1 MTTYHPSRTERTT
14 ECFIAHN
21 PERAALEGALRNLA
35 HELAELRGELHDNR
49 NARYRLNLGDAECDV
64 EYEYLA
70 GEDEITSGP
79 SDNWHPGE
87 PESVNIL
94 GVFVNGMW
102 IEPDVI
108 APAVIEQ
115 WQQEI
120 IERLHDEA
128 EGDRAEYESMRRDER
143 YYG

>member
-1 MTTYHPSRTERTT
+1 MTTYKPSITERQA

-21 PERAALEGALRNLA
+21 PDRTALEDAFRNLA
-35 HELAELRGELHDNR
+35 HKLAEFRGELHDNT
-49 NARYRLNLGDAECDV
+49 NARYRLNLGDTECDV
-64 EYEYLA
+64 EYEYEA

-79 SDNWHPGE
+79 ADNWHPGS
-87 PESVNIL
+87 PESVTIL

-102 IEPDVI
+102 VEPDLFAPNVI
-108 APAVIEQ
+108 DDWEQ
-115 WQQEI
+115 TI

-143 YYG
+143 LYG